1 MKRSISII
9 LICVLIA
16 SFLSLSSAYS
26 GYSDVASDAWY
37 ADAVEFVTD
46 QGLFKGSTDGLFSP
60 ANTMT
65 RAMFV
70 TVVGRYDDAP
80 VNTAGYGKTNKTD
93 VNLRSAAT
101 TDATVLSVLTLGTEV
116 PVIEKS
122 GDWYKVDYLGNN
134 GYIRNDLIDVFGS
147 EKFADVQYGQY
158 YTAYID
164 WAYKSS
170 LVSGTS
176 ANTFSPDSG
185 ITREQ
190 ICVVLH
196 NYAKSKGISLNQK
209 QNKVSF
215 KDDDKISSW
224 AKEAVYVL
232 QQAGIVNG
240 LSDGNYNPSASA
252 TRAEVAF
259 LLMQFI
265 NETKNP
271 APQPTN
277 PPSSERPEYPE
288 SPYDGYVLEGN
299 VVTERE
305 PVNDSYFDDACF
317 IGHSIVAGME
327 TYFNLSNADFY
338 AVSGISAS
346 SMLNYSKFEL
356 STTHEDEDGNTVK
369 DTGTLE
375 QVLSEKSGEY
385 GKVYIM
391 LGTNELSVEAYQT
404 GTYYDNM
411 LELVQLIKS
420 SQPNAKIYLIATIP
434 VSRDK
439 SIHNLSYTRDNIL
452 AFNKKLMELSTNENV
467 YYLDAFG
474 LLADDNGYLPASACL
489 ADGIHILKPQY
500 EQLKD
505 FLLRHTIG

>member
-1 MKRSISII
+1 MKRFISI
-9 LICVLIA
+9 VLIFVIAA
-16 SFLSLSSAYS
+16 SIFSMSAAYS
-26 GYSDVASDAWY
+26 GYRDVASDAWY
-37 ADAVEFVTD
+37 ADAVQFVSEK
-46 QGLFKGSTDGLFSP
+46 GLFQGSTDGLFSP
-60 ANTMT
+60 DNIMT

-70 TVVGRYDDAP
+70 TVLGRYADVPDD
-80 VNTAGYGKTNKTD
+80 VTGYGQISKTD

-101 TDATVLSVLTLGTEV
+101 TDSSVLSVLSVGTEV
-116 PVIEKS
+116 LVIDKA
-122 GDWYKVDYLGNN
+122 GDWYKVKYLNDT
-134 GYIRNDLIDVFGS
+134 GYIRNDLITVSGS
-147 EKFADVQYGQY
+147 SKFADVKYGQY
-158 YTAYID
+158 YNAYIE
-164 WAYKSS
+164 WAQKSS

-176 ANTFSPDSG
+176 SNTFSPDSG

-190 ICVVLH
+190 ICVVLY
-196 NYAKSKGISLNQK
+196 NYSKTSDIILSEK
-209 QNKVSF
+209 QNKANFS
-215 KDDDKISSW
+215 DDDKISSW
-224 AKEAVYVL
+224 AKEAVYAL

-240 LSDGNYNPSASA
+240 LSDGNFNPAASA

-265 NETKNP
+265 NSTTQTP
-271 APQPTN
+271 PPTN
-277 PPSSERPEYPE
+277 PPEPERPKYPE
-288 SPYDGYVLEGN
+288 SPYYGYILEGN

-317 IGHSIVAGME
+317 IGHSIVVGME
-327 TYFNLSNADFY
+327 TYFALPNADFY
-338 AVSGISAS
+338 AVGGISAS

-356 STTHEDEDGNTVK
+356 STTHEDEDGNIFN

-375 QVLSEKSGEY
+375 QALSEKAGEY

-411 LELVQLIKS
+411 RELVNLVKG

-434 VSRDK
+434 VSKDK
-439 SIHNLSYTRDNIL
+439 STHNLSYTRNNIL

-474 LLADDNGYLPASACL
+474 LFADDDGYLPASACL
-489 ADGIHILKPQY
+489 ADGIHILRPQY
-500 EQLKD
+500 EQFKD
-505 FLLRHTIG
+505 FLQKHTIR